1 MTALINVDAEAELL
15 GSLMAGFTSVDQVAD
30 IVAPTA
36 FAEPLHARI
45 YEAIVNQA
53 SKGKPVS
60 PVAIRGFVEG
70 DENLA
75 KLGGPGYLA
84 RLTGS
89 AMGLV
94 GADNAKLVAEL
105 AQRRQMADGLRHAA
119 ASCEDLDLTTAE
131 IVAEADAAISVKGG
145 DLVHQPSGAECMD
158 ELFASYLEGRRGVT
172 CGKIPSLDEVLG
184 PSRPKQ
190 IIIGAGRPGMG
201 KTAVALSYGLG
212 AAERGHGVLFVSLEM
227 SSTELAARM
236 AADLCF
242 GRDECEPVPYPAI
255 RDGEI
260 NGKQRRALND
270 ARDFMRT
277 LPFAVVDAG
286 SLTTGRLN
294 MLIRRHARRMEAAG
308 HKLEL
313 VIVDY
318 LQLLNPDTRGRSN
331 YEAVSEV
338 SKSLK
343 AMAKDN
349 GVAIFALA
357 QLNREVEKRP
367 GARPQLSDLK
377 DSGQIEQDA
386 DTVLFLVR
394 DEYYLRKAEPAEH
407 DPKRIEWEQAMEQ
420 AKGQIEFIVAKRR
433 NGEEGIAH
441 GQFHGFYQA
450 VRG

>member
-1 MTALINVDAEAELL
+1 MSATVNVEAEAELL
-15 GSLMAGFTSVDQVAD
+15 GSLMAGHATVDQIAD
-30 IVAPTA
+30 LVRSTD
-36 FAEPLHARI
+36 FSEPLHARM
-45 YEAIVNQA
+45 YEAVIDQA
-53 SKGKPVS
+53 SKGKSVS
-60 PVAIRGFVEG
+60 PVAIKSFVEG
-70 DENLA
+70 DETLE
-75 KLGGPGYLA
+75 KLGGNSYLA
-84 RLTGS
+84 RLTS
-89 AMGLV
+89 AAYGLSS
-94 GADNAKLVAEL
+94 ADNAKLIAEL
-105 AQRRQMADGLRHAA
+105 AQRRRMADGLRHAA
-119 ASCEDLDLTTAE
+119 ASCEDLNLTTAE
-131 IVAEADAAISVKGG
+131 IVAEADAAISVKGS
-145 DLVHQPSGAECMD
+145 DLVHQPTGSECMD
-158 ELFASYLEGRRGVT
+158 ELFASYLDGNRGVT
-172 CGKIPSLDEVLG
+172 CGKIPALDKVLG
-184 PSRPKQ
+184 PSKPKQ

-212 AAERGHGVLFVSLEM
+212 AAENGHGVLFVSLEM

-242 GRDECEPVPYPAI
+242 GRDECDAVPYPHI
-255 RDGEI
+255 RDGDLTYKER
-260 NGKQRRALND
+260 QALNG
-270 ARDFMRT
+270 ARDFIGS

-318 LQLLNPDTRGRSN
+318 LQLLSPDTKGRSN

-357 QLNREVEKRP
+357 QLSREVERRP
-367 GARPQLSDLK
+367 GARPQLSDLR

-394 DEYYLRKAEPAEH
+394 DEYYLRKAEPAEN
-407 DPKRIEWEQAMEQ
+407 DPKRFEWEQAMET